1 MSITLQD
8 NQWYVSGDI
17 LVDNANA
24 VLSESSALEITD
36 DLQIDFSAVN
46 DVDTAALSLLIEW
59 QRRALAVNRKVE
71 FKNLP
76 ESLISLAA
84 LYGVTDFIP
93 LSTNS

>member
-24 VLSESSALEITD
+24 VLNESNALEITD

-59 QRRALAVNRKVE
+59 QRRALAVNKKVE
-71 FKNLP
+71 FKKLP

-93 LSTNS
+93 LSAN

>member
-8 NQWYVSGDI
+8 NQWLVSGDI

-24 VLSESSALEITD
+24 VLGESKALEITE

-59 QRRALAVNRKVE
+59 QRRALAANKKVE
-71 FKNLP
+71 FKKLP

-93 LSTNS
+93 LRVN

>member
-24 VLSESSALEITD
+24 VLSESNALEITD

-46 DVDTAALSLLIEW
+46 DVDTAALSLLIQW
-59 QRRALAVNRKVE
+59 QRRALAVTKQVE
-71 FKNLP
+71 FKKLP

-93 LSTNS
+93 LSAD